1 MTWTRGLGIVFS
13 GSPLPMVFRSRRV
26 SDGFWAK
33 PFWLAVVCVMVFLPA
48 AYCQKTDETPQQTN
62 QKIQQLAAQA
72 QAHPTD
78 TPIGSGDLL
87 HVDVFDVPELS
98 RDLRVSD
105 AGEFSYP
112 LVPGRILAA
121 GKTPFQLET
130 EIERLL
136 IENGLVSHP
145 QVSVF
150 VREQN
155 SQPVSVVGAVN
166 HTMVYQVVRP
176 TTLLEVLAAAG
187 GVSDTAGDVVIVTR
201 PNKPDVAKVEPAS
214 ATANSQPDEQ
224 KITVRIRDLL
234 ESGDSVYN
242 IPILGGDTVTVP
254 AAGIVYVLGFGVAQ
268 PGGYVLQS
276 HGEQVTVLKA
286 LALAHGLTPFAKSNS
301 ALIMR
306 DNPATGRRDLIP
318 VRIKEMENHKT
329 SDVPL
334 KSNDILYVP
343 DSAGKKAL
351 AKGGEAA
358 LGIGTG
364 VVLYRA
370 AYQ

>member
-1 MTWTRGLGIVFS
+1 MLF
-13 GSPLPMVFRSRRV
+13 
-26 SDGFWAK
+26 
-33 PFWLAVVCVMVFLPA
+33 FLPS
-48 AYCQKTDETPQQTN
+48 AYAQKTDETPQQTN

-87 HVDVFDVPELS
+87 HIDVFDVPELS
-98 RDLRVSD
+98 RDVRVSD
-105 AGEFSYP
+105 TGEISYP
-112 LVPGRILAA
+112 LIPGRIRVA

-130 EIERLL
+130 EVERLL

-187 GVSDTAGDVVIVTR
+187 GISDTAGDVVIVTR
-201 PNKPDVAKVEPAS
+201 PNNPGVAKIEPAS
-214 ATANSQPDEQ
+214 TAANSEPDEQ
-224 KITVRIRDLL
+224 KIIVRIRDLL
-234 ESGDSVYN
+234 ESGDSAYN

-254 AAGIVYVLGFGVAQ
+254 AAGIVYVLGFGVSQ

-276 HGEQVTVLKA
+276 RGEQVTVLKA
-286 LALAHGLTPFAKSNS
+286 LALAHGLTAYAK
-301 ALIMR
+301 ADAAVIMR
-306 DNPATGRRDLIP
+306 NNPATGQRDLIP
-318 VRIKEMENHKT
+318 VHIKEMEQHKT
-329 SDVPL
+329 ADVPL

-343 DSAGKKAL
+343 DSAGRKAL
-351 AKGGEAA
+351 AKGVEAA
-358 LGIGTG
+358 LGIGTS
-364 VVLYRA
+364 VAIYHA

>member
-1 MTWTRGLGIVFS
+1 
-13 GSPLPMVFRSRRV
+13 MVFRNRRV
-26 SDGFWAK
+26 SDGLWAK
-33 PFWLAVVCVMVFLPA
+33 PLWLAVVGVMVCLPA
-48 AYCQKTDETPQQTN
+48 AYGQGTDETPQQTN
-62 QKIQQLAAQA
+62 QKIQQLAEQA

-78 TPIGSGDLL
+78 TPVGSGDLL

-98 RDLRVSD
+98 RDVRVSD
-105 AGEFSYP
+105 TGEISYP
-112 LVPGRILAA
+112 LVPGRIAVS
-121 GKTPFQLET
+121 GKTPFQLEM
-130 EIERLL
+130 ELQRLL

-145 QVSVF
+145 EVSVF

-166 HTMVYQVVRP
+166 HTLVYQVVRP

-187 GVSDTAGDVVIVTR
+187 GISDTAGDVVIVTR

-214 ATANSQPDEQ
+214 TAANSEPDQQ

-254 AAGIVYVLGFGVAQ
+254 PAGIVYVLGFGVAQ

-286 LALAHGLTPFAKSNS
+286 LALAHGLTSFAKSDS
-301 ALIMR
+301 AVIMR
-306 DNPATGRRDLIP
+306 NNPATGQRDLIP
-318 VRIKEMENHKT
+318 VRIKEMEQHKT
-329 SDVPL
+329 ADVPL

-351 AKGGEAA
+351 ARGAQAA

-364 VVLYRA
+364 VAVYRA
-370 AYQ
+370 AYH

>member
-1 MTWTRGLGIVFS
+1 
-13 GSPLPMVFRSRRV
+13 MVFGSRRV
-26 SDGFWAK
+26 SDRLWAK
-33 PFWLAVVCVMVFLPA
+33 PFWLAVVCVTVFLPA
-48 AYCQKTDETPQQTN
+48 TYGQKTDETPQQTN

-72 QAHPTD
+72 QAHPMD

-98 RDLRVSD
+98 RDVRVSD
-105 AGEFSYP
+105 TGEISYP
-112 LVPGRILAA
+112 LVPGRIRVA

-130 EIERLL
+130 EMERLL

-176 TTLLEVLAAAG
+176 TTLLEILAAAG
-187 GVSDTAGDVVIVTR
+187 GISDTAGDVVIVTR
-201 PNKPDVAKVEPAS
+201 PTKPDVSKLEPAS
-214 ATANSQPDEQ
+214 AKTNPEPDEQ

-234 ESGDSVYN
+234 ESGDSIYD

-254 AAGIVYVLGFGVAQ
+254 PAGIVYVLGFGVAQ

-286 LALAHGLTPFAKSNS
+286 LALAHGLTQFAKSNS
-301 ALIMR
+301 AVIMR
-306 DNPATGRRDLIP
+306 ENPATRQRDLIP
-318 VRIKEMENHKT
+318 VHIKELEKNKT
-329 SDVPL
+329 TDIPL

-351 AKGGEAA
+351 ARGGEAA
-358 LGIGTG
+358 LGIGTSLA
-364 VVLYRA
+364 VYRV
-370 AYQ
+370 AYR

>member
-1 MTWTRGLGIVFS
+1 
-13 GSPLPMVFRSRRV
+13 MVFGSRRV
-26 SDGFWAK
+26 SDGLWAK
-33 PFWLAVVCVMVFLPA
+33 PFWPVVVCATLCLPA
-48 AYCQKTDETPQQTN
+48 AYGQKKDETPQQTN
-62 QKIQQLAAQA
+62 QKIQQLATQA
-72 QAHPTD
+72 QAHLID

-87 HVDVFDVPELS
+87 HIDVFDVPELS
-98 RDLRVSD
+98 RDVRVSD
-105 AGEFSYP
+105 TGEISYP
-112 LVPGRILAA
+112 LVPGRITAA
-121 GKTPFQLET
+121 GKTAFQLET
-130 EIERLL
+130 EMERLL

-187 GVSDTAGDVVIVTR
+187 GISDTAGDIVIVTR

-214 ATANSQPDEQ
+214 ATVNSDADEQ

-234 ESGDSVYN
+234 ESGDFAYN

-254 AAGIVYVLGFGVAQ
+254 PAGIVYVLGFGVAQ

-286 LALAHGLTPFAKSNS
+286 LALAHGLTTFAKPN
-301 ALIMR
+301 AAVIMR
-306 DNPATGRRDLIP
+306 DNPATGRRDSIP
-318 VRIKEMENHKT
+318 VHIKELEKNKT
-329 SDVPL
+329 ADIPL

-343 DSAGKKAL
+343 DSSGKKAL
-351 AKGGEAA
+351 ARGGEAA
-358 LGIGTG
+358 LGIGTSLA
-364 VVLYRA
+364 VYRA
-370 AYQ
+370 AY

>member
-1 MTWTRGLGIVFS
+1 
-13 GSPLPMVFRSRRV
+13 MVFGSRRV
-26 SDGFWAK
+26 SDGLWAK
-33 PFWLAVVCVMVFLPA
+33 PFWFLVVCAMFSLPA
-48 AYCQKTDETPQQTN
+48 AYGQKKDETPQQTN

-72 QAHPTD
+72 QAHPID

-87 HVDVFDVPELS
+87 HIDVFDVPELS
-98 RDLRVSD
+98 RDVRVSD
-105 AGEFSYP
+105 TGEISYP
-112 LVPGRILAA
+112 LVPGRITAA
-121 GKTPFQLET
+121 RKTPFQLET
-130 EIERLL
+130 ELERLL

-187 GVSDTAGDVVIVTR
+187 GISDTAGDMVIVTR
-201 PNKPDVAKVEPAS
+201 PNKPDVAKVQPAS
-214 ATANSQPDEQ
+214 ATTDSDPVEQ
-224 KITVRIRDLL
+224 RITIRIRDLL
-234 ESGDSVYN
+234 ESGDAAYN

-276 HGEQVTVLKA
+276 HGDQVTVLKA

-301 ALIMR
+301 AVIMR
-306 DNPATGRRDLIP
+306 ENPATGRRDSIP
-318 VRIKEMENHKT
+318 VHIKELEKNKT
-329 SDVPL
+329 ADMPL
-334 KSNDILYVP
+334 KSNDILYIP

-351 AKGGEAA
+351 ARGGEAA
-358 LGIGTG
+358 LGIGTS
-364 VVLYRA
+364 VAIYNVAYR
-370 AYQ
+370 